1 MTTEKKPEVNLE
13 VYSGFLRIA
22 AEDVV
27 YNITVLD
34 SHESSVA
41 RVVDKIIEAERPGD
55 DFVPDPQ
62 VAETAGDMQEP
73 PDDDP
78 GKDEFYKSVSN
89 NLYNDIGNLAKNL
102 TSTIM
107 DLPAED
113 RRSKRADLDDA
124 DEKIEVAKNELRDIV
139 KMTEKAAMEIMDH
152 VENVQEQTHDVKN
165 ILALLKDHSAF
176 QKPVEFEVKEEPE
189 ESSQES
195 SLVAK
200 VDELKKTVI
209 KAQKI
214 ISAIQEETDAAP
226 EQSAEPQVK
235 TEKRTRFLFPLD
247 VIFQTLYELCTNET
261 VKTHITNARAKA
273 EEIFNFDV
281 FYDSVSPK
289 VAKLN
294 PDEDNFYQVPMTDLF
309 TSLGDACSDKGI
321 TNLLKKM
328 DSGQSTIFLD
338 MSLPLE
344 VPPTE
349 EVEIEVTS
357 DKAEAPPDSP
367 AAKPDPRID
376 NLNKI
381 VEDSLALI
389 DNMSTIAAEPAP
401 SAKLEI
407 QSLMTIEDQ
416 SEIFEKIEKS
426 FGIADSIQ
434 SVVAKITQALSF
446 QDLSGQRILKIIKL
460 LTDFQIQLV
469 AMVVSFGSQLKHK
482 EQNKS
487 ITVEESKALAQ
498 KDVDSYIE
506 SMTGAGDE
514 KERELD
520 QNAVNQMLENLGF

>member
-1 MTTEKKPEVNLE
+1 MTTEKKSEVNLE
-13 VYSGFLRIA
+13 IYSGFLRIA

-27 YNITVLD
+27 YNITVLET
-34 SHESSVA
+34 HESSVA
-41 RVVDKIIEAERPGD
+41 KVVDKIIKAERPGD

-62 VAETAGDMQEP
+62 VAETAGNMQEL
-73 PDDDP
+73 PDDDQ
-78 GKDEFYKSVSN
+78 GNDEFYKSVSN

-152 VENVQEQTHDVKN
+152 VENVQEQAHDVKN
-165 ILALLKDHSAF
+165 LLALLKDHSAF
-176 QKPVEFEVKEEPE
+176 QKPVESEFKEEPE
-189 ESSQES
+189 EPSI
-195 SLVAK
+195 VAK
-200 VDELKKTVI
+200 VDELKKTVLE
-209 KAQKI
+209 AQKI

-226 EQSAEPQVK
+226 EQPAEPRVK

-261 VKTHITNARAKA
+261 VKTHITTARTKA
-273 EEIFNFDV
+273 EEIFNSDV

-289 VAKLN
+289 VAELN

-321 TNLLKKM
+321 ANLLKKM
-328 DSGQSTIFLD
+328 DSGQSNIFLD

-349 EVEIEVTS
+349 EVEIEVQS
-357 DKAEAPPDSP
+357 DKAEDPPAPP

-381 VEDSLALI
+381 LGNSLALI

-401 SAKLEI
+401 SAKLDS

-426 FGIADSIQ
+426 FGIADSIGA
-434 SVVAKITQALSF
+434 VVTKITQALSF

-482 EQNKS
+482 ERNRS

-498 KDVDSYIE
+498 KDVDSYIDT
-506 SMTGAGDE
+506 MTGDGDE
-514 KERELD
+514 EERELD
-520 QNAVNQMLENLGF
+520 QASVNQVLENLGF

>member
-1 MTTEKKPEVNLE
+1 MTTEKKSEVNLE
-13 VYSGFLRIA
+13 IYSGFLRIA

-27 YNITVLD
+27 YNITVLET
-34 SHESSVA
+34 HESSVA
-41 RVVDKIIEAERPGD
+41 KVVDKIIKAERPGD

-62 VAETAGDMQEP
+62 VAETAGNMQEL
-73 PDDDP
+73 PDDDQ
-78 GKDEFYKSVSN
+78 GNDEFYKSVSN

-152 VENVQEQTHDVKN
+152 VENVQEQAHDVKN
-165 ILALLKDHSAF
+165 LLALLKDHSAF
-176 QKPVEFEVKEEPE
+176 QKPVESEFKEEPE
-189 ESSQES
+189 EPSI
-195 SLVAK
+195 VAK
-200 VDELKKTVI
+200 VDELKKTVLE
-209 KAQKI
+209 AQKI

-226 EQSAEPQVK
+226 EQPAEPRVK

-261 VKTHITNARAKA
+261 VKTHITTARTKA
-273 EEIFNFDV
+273 EEIFNSDV

-289 VAKLN
+289 VAELN

-321 TNLLKKM
+321 ANLLKKM
-328 DSGQSTIFLD
+328 DSGQSNIFLD

-349 EVEIEVTS
+349 EVEIEVPS
-357 DKAEAPPDSP
+357 DKAEDPPAPP

-381 VEDSLALI
+381 LGNSLALI

-401 SAKLEI
+401 SAKLDS

-426 FGIADSIQ
+426 FGIADSIGA
-434 SVVAKITQALSF
+434 VVTKITQALSF

-482 EQNKS
+482 ERNRS

-498 KDVDSYIE
+498 KDVDSYIDT
-506 SMTGAGDE
+506 MTGAGDE
-514 KERELD
+514 EERELD
-520 QNAVNQMLENLGF
+520 QASVNQVLENLGF